1 MSRVPALAATGP
13 HRAGPR
19 HAIPRH
25 TMMMRGALLLLAA
38 FAAVG
43 ARAAETTWVEGQH
56 YFLVQPPKAT
66 EVPAGKVE
74 VLEIFS
80 YACPACYRS
89 YPLINKLKASLPA
102 TTKLRYLPAS
112 WHPEE
117 DWKNFQ
123 RAFFAA
129 QELGLVEKTHDAIFD
144 AIWKSGELA
153 TMDTATNRPKALMPT
168 IADIARYYAKI
179 TPVKAEEF
187 LAAAQSFSVDAKMR
201 QADEQIKGYQADS
214 TPTVIINGT
223 YRLSPHTAGSDDEFV
238 ALATWLVKK
247 SQPVSAAKPV
257 GATKPASAAKPATH
271 H

>member
-1 MSRVPALAATGP
+1 MSRASARVATGW
-13 HRAGPR
+13 RE
-19 HAIPRH
+19 AIPRH
-25 TMMMRGALLLLAA
+25 SAIVRGALLLLGLCAA
-38 FAAVG
+38 FVV
-43 ARAAETTWVEGQH
+43 RAAETTWVEGQH
-56 YFLVQPPKAT
+56 YFLVQPPKPV

-74 VLEIFS
+74 VLEVFS

-102 TTKLRYLPAS
+102 TAKLRYLAAS

-129 QELGLVEKTHDAIFD
+129 QTLGLVEKTHDAIFD
-144 AIWKSGELA
+144 AIWKNGALA
-153 TMDTATNRPKALMPT
+153 TMDTETNRPKALMPT
-168 IADIARYYAKI
+168 IADIARYYAQI
-179 TPVKAEEF
+179 TPVKTEEF

-223 YRLSPHTAGSDDEFV
+223 YRLSPLTAGSDEQFI
-238 ALATWLVKK
+238 ALASWLVKK
-247 SQPVSAAKPV
+247 AQ
-257 GATKPASAAKPATH
+257 PASAAKPATH